1 MSQDV
6 PEPVIR
12 EMKPET
18 TDERVNRLE
27 GALNDLR
34 SRHNAL
40 LRYLGIEEFENTG
53 DLKARSTIPAPP
65 PVSDS
70 DRPAEPV

>member
-1 MSQDV
+1 MAQDS
-6 PEPVIR
+6 PIIQ

-18 TDERVNRLE
+18 AEERMNRLDRE
-27 GALNDLR
+27 LTDLR

-65 PVSDS
+65 PAPDS
-70 DRPAEPV
+70 DRPSKPV

>member
-1 MSQDV
+1 
-6 PEPVIR
+6 
-12 EMKPET
+12 MKPET
-18 TDERVNRLE
+18 LEARVERLDRELS
-27 GALNDLR
+27 DLR

-65 PVSDS
+65 PVLES
-70 DRPAEPV
+70 DRPSKPV

>member
-1 MSQDV
+1 L
-6 PEPVIR
+6 ETLIK

-18 TDERVNRLE
+18 VEDRLSRLE
-27 GALNDLR
+27 KDLQDLR

-65 PVSDS
+65 PPPDS
-70 DRPAEPV
+70 EPPSKPV